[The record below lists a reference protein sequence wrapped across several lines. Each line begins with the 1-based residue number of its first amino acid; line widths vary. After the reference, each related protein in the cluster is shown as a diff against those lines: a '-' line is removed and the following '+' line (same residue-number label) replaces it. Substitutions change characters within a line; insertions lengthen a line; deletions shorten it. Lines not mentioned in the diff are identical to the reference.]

1 MKLAR
6 LLEFFATI
14 ILLIG
19 ALITLPFRF
28 ILYVVSVLM
37 GDFFESYD
45 LYLRSTIDDIKDF
58 AECLWMDI
66 KDFFKGGTFWRIL
79 RFILFCILNTV
90 VLLIIIAIVGVVFIL
105 AIMAVKHIWMS
116 V

>member
-6 LLEFFATI
+6 FLEFFFFFF
-14 ILLIG
+14 LLIG

-28 ILYVVSVLM
+28 LLYFVSVLM
-37 GDFFESYD
+37 GDFFVSYD
-45 LYLRSTIDDIKDF
+45 LYLRSTIEDIKEF
-58 AECLWMDI
+58 AGCLWMDI

-79 RFILFCILNTV
+79 RFILFCILNTI

-105 AIMAVKHIWMS
+105 AIMAVKHIWMA